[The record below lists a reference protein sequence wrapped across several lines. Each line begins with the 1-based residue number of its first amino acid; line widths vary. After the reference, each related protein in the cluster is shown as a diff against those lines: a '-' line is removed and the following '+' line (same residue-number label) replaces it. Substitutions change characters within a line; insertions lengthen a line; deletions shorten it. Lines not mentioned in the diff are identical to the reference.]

1 MIQLDTITALAQ
13 KHQTT
18 QLNILREYVQHLFLM
33 YFYQQPETDTIFFK
47 GGTALRIVYQSPRFS
62 EDLDFSASGRDTRG
76 IEAALFKTVKEIERE
91 AIAFQV
97 KESKETSGGY
107 LAILHSTLF
116 DQEVAIRLEVSQ
128 RAGTKYGDVATI
140 VNDFF
145 PPYTILTIARQ
156 QLVAEKI
163 QALMTRGKARDYYDL
178 YFMLRANVLP
188 AGEKHVLKEVLVT
201 IMKSRLNFEKE
212 LGQFLP
218 RSHWSVIRNFKQ
230 LLEVEMKRAL
240 GAKLL

>member
-18 QLNILREYVQHLFLM
+18 QLNILREYIQHLFLS
-33 YFYQQPETDTIFFK
+33 YFYQQAGTDTIFFK

-62 EDLDFSASGRDTRG
+62 EDLDFSASGRSTRG
-76 IEAALFKTVKEIERE
+76 IEAALFRTAKEIERE
-91 AIAFQV
+91 AITFQV

-107 LAILHSTLF
+107 LAILHCTLF
-116 DQEVAIRLEVSQ
+116 DHEVAIQIEVSQ
-128 RAGTKYGDVATI
+128 RAGTKHGDVATI

-145 PPYTILTIARQ
+145 PPFTILTLPRH

-178 YFMLRANVLP
+178 YFILRANLLP
-188 AGEKHVLKEVLVT
+188 AGEKHVLEEVLA
-201 IMKSRLNFEKE
+201 ILKKSRLNFEKE

-240 GAKLL
+240 GV